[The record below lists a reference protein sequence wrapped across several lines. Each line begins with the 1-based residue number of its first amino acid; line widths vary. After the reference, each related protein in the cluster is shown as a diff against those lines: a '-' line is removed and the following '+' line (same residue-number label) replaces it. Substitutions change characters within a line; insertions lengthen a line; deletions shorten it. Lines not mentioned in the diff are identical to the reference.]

1 MVFPAPTYGHPAPVT
16 YKDETPKPYAF
27 EYGVHDDYAGTN
39 FAQNE
44 NADGSTASG
53 SYSVLLP
60 DGRTQ
65 TVTYHADQVKLYFI
79 QLLHQFGHSVKNS
92 RPEKLKPKK
101 TQEKFPKKLKHIIL
115 KNSTAN

>member
-1 MVFPAPTYGHPAPVT
+1 MA

-65 TVTYHADQVKLYFI
+65 TVTYHADQVRPYFI
-79 QLLHQFGHSVKNS
+79 QGGLGPSHFRSNKNKCVFNKRTIKVCVS
-92 RPEKLKPKK
+92 C
-101 TQEKFPKKLKHIIL
+101 
-115 KNSTAN
+115 S

>member
-1 MVFPAPTYGHPAPVT
+1 MT

-65 TVTYHADQVKLYFI
+65 TVTYHADQVRPYFI
-79 QLLHQFGHSVKNS
+79 ISFNFYSFNATTPRFKMEIELCKKFCFLGWLWWLRGRCEIRGSRSV
-92 RPEKLKPKK
+92 P
-101 TQEKFPKKLKHIIL
+101 
-115 KNSTAN
+115 

>member
-1 MVFPAPTYGHPAPVT
+1 MKPEHFLETNGSLEFDIFSWLNPNIWWWFFLPAPTYGHPAPVA

-79 QLLHQFGHSVKNS
+79 QLVYTSLEI
-92 RPEKLKPKK
+92 P
-101 TQEKFPKKLKHIIL
+101 
-115 KNSTAN
+115 